1 MNEDPRDRTSEADH
15 EPRQPLG
22 EDGPPADAGA
32 YIGHE
37 PEFTREGEAGVD
49 ARATAAS
56 DQPATG
62 VDEDPHAGSPPVVAP
77 D

>member
-22 EDGPPADAGA
+22 EDGAPSDAGA

-37 PEFTREGEAGVD
+37 PEFTREGEVGGD

-56 DQPATG
+56 NQPATG
-62 VDEDPHAGSPPVVAP
+62 VGDDSHAGSTPVVAP